1 VTLVRIG
8 KIDIRTRTALVTVAD
23 RRAPATAQLD
33 TLFAGLPDPPQ
44 AAAELL
50 VAAAGAYIAD
60 RSIHR
65 PGKVGTDRWT
75 RHITVQV
82 PVADPEGWPAD
93 ELAHLLQVL
102 TNDRWTIEPYAHPPL
117 EVGTVQQ
124 QMQFDEPDSCAL
136 FSAGLDSYA
145 HAVTTYQQG
154 GTPLLV
160 GHFDMEAL
168 RGLQQR
174 AARAAHVVSAGGARG
189 APLLRQMRVA
199 TVPALY
205 AGRNP
210 EISSRS
216 RGLLFAAAGVA
227 VAAAAGLTTLN
238 IAENGFV
245 ALNTPLTAA
254 RAGALSTR
262 STHPHLLD
270 LLQRLLVR
278 LGVDVK
284 VSNPLLYATKGE
296 VTRAALAAG
305 DAALAGTISC
315 GHPISARWQGDARY
329 MNCGYCYPCL
339 VRRSGIESV
348 LDGTDPTTYRHDP
361 RTDTELLTAG
371 SHADLFAI
379 VAALGREPHPLDVLT
394 VAPLPAEVDRTR
406 LHDMRIRSHAE
417 LRDMLSNGMVLA
429 IRTRLGL

>member
-1 VTLVRIG
+1 MTLVRIG
-8 KIDIRTRTALVTVAD
+8 KIDIRTRTAVVTVAD
-23 RRAPATAQLD
+23 RRASATVQFD
-33 TLFAGLPDPPQ
+33 TLFAGLSDPPQ

-75 RHITVQV
+75 RAITVQV
-82 PVADPEGWPAD
+82 PVAEPEGWPAD
-93 ELAHLLQVL
+93 ELAHLLRVL
-102 TNDRWTIEPYAHPPL
+102 TNDRWTIEPYAHPPF
-117 EVGTVQQ
+117 EVGQVQQ
-124 QMQFDEPDSCAL
+124 QMQVDKPDSCAL

-145 HAVTTYQQG
+145 HAVTTFEQG

-174 AARAAHVVSAGGARG
+174 AAWAAHFVSLGRAPGG
-189 APLLRQMRVA
+189 PLLRQMRVA

-227 VAAAAGLTTLN
+227 VAAAAGLPTLN

-245 ALNTPLTAA
+245 ALNVPLTAA

-262 STHPHLLD
+262 STHPHVLD
-270 LLQRLLVR
+270 LLQRLLGR
-278 LGVDVK
+278 LGVGVT
-284 VSNPLLYATKGE
+284 VRNPLLYATKGE

-305 DAALAGTISC
+305 DAALARTISC
-315 GHPISARWQGDARY
+315 GHPNSARWQGDGRY
-329 MNCGYCYPCL
+329 MNCGCCYPCL
-339 VRRSGIESV
+339 VRRSGIEAA
-348 LDGTDPTTYRHDP
+348 LDGADPSTYRHDP
-361 RTDTELLTAG
+361 RTDTELLAAG
-371 SHADLFAI
+371 SHADLFAV
-379 VAALGREPHPLDVLT
+379 VAALSREPRPLDVLT
-394 VAPLPAEVDRTR
+394 VASLPASVDKTR
-406 LHDMRIRSHAE
+406 LHDMRVRSYSE
-417 LRDMLSNGMVLA
+417 LRDMLGNGMAPV
-429 IRTRLGL
+429 IKTRLGL